1 MVARQKGVNLLVLAL
16 SWLHMKCPKKCPSC
30 LAPGRPL
37 SKKQWGVVQRLES
50 FLCSLE
56 EVGDVGPA
64 EMGRS
69 AAKNEG
75 LDVLLHDLQVQAAQ
89 LLTTSYTARP
99 AGVLPEVSFL
109 PDVPDGDGGVVV
121 RKDFQRYPCDGQR
134 Y

>member
-1 MVARQKGVNLLVLAL
+1 MHNDPAEALGTAKGLWPMSAPYGRWFGRGNCCKAGSAAMVARQKGVNLLVLAL

-37 SKKQWGVVQRLES
+37 SKKQWGVVQRLKS
-50 FLCSLE
+50 FLFSLE

-75 LDVLLHDLQVQAAQ
+75 LDVCFAA
-89 LLTTSYTARP
+89 
-99 AGVLPEVSFL
+99 
-109 PDVPDGDGGVVV
+109 
-121 RKDFQRYPCDGQR
+121 
-134 Y
+134 